1 MKNYLIE
8 SIGLSFLTKKEVQGV
23 LELLYVYEYF
33 FIIMANM
40 PQPSLR

>member
-8 SIGLSFLTKKEVQGV
+8 SIGLSFFSKKEVQGV
-23 LELLYVYEYF
+23 LELLYVYDF

-40 PQPSLR
+40 PLLSLR